1 MKKKYYA
8 YLIVDEKCSG
18 IVNEWSLCQ
27 TIIKG
32 KRARY
37 KSFKLEEE
45 ARQWLEQGA
54 IYENKKEELK
64 ELKKELEEG
73 VYFDAG
79 TGRGIGVEVRVTD
92 RVGISLLDSV
102 MPQKMINSYGNYL
115 APEGSTNN
123 YGELIGLFLALDVAK
138 KLNLSKIYG
147 DSKLVLDYWSKG
159 YYNRENLNEKTVS
172 LIQKTIKKRLE
183 FEEKNGLISYISGDI
198 NPADLGFH
206 K

>member
-1 MKKKYYA
+1 M
-8 YLIVDEKCSG
+8 
-18 IVNEWSLCQ
+18 Q
-27 TIIKG
+27 
-32 KRARY
+32 
-37 KSFKLEEE
+37 
-45 ARQWLEQGA
+45 
-54 IYENKKEELK
+54 EELK